1 MFLNCQMYDVV
12 LVSFM
17 MIMFYII
24 HYSNTSDRGISLVT
38 GEMVIS

>member
-1 MFLNCQMYDVV
+1 MYDVV

-24 HYSNTSDRGISLVT
+24 YYIDTCDRGFSLVT
-38 GEMVIS
+38 EDMVIS